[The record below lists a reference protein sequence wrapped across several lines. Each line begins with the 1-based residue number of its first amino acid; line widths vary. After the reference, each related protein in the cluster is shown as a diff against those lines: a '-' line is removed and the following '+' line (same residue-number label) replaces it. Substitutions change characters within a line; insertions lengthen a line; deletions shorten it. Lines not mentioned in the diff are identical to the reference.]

1 VFKIPL
7 FKYND
12 IELNY
17 ISLGEGEPLVL
28 VPGSNTKWQAW
39 NFQISYFKDKMNVI
53 SLDPRGC
60 GKSSRPDYP
69 YSMDMFVEDLNNLLD
84 YLKIMK
90 KIHLCG
96 SSLGG
101 SIGLKYVLKY
111 PEKVKSLILCAT
123 TAQADQT
130 GMNQR
135 FKLYEDF
142 VKMDMEQRIN
152 TILPNLFSRKFRKK
166 LREDKDL
173 SDQIKNDMN
182 FITYYN
188 DAPSYKDYIN
198 QLAALKGYNIR
209 DLLQK
214 IQHPVLV
221 MVGNK
226 DLITPLEDSEL
237 LHDKLPNSRLEIF
250 EGVGHGF
257 TIEVADIVNE
267 LMWKFIQDNLG

>member
-1 VFKIPL
+1 M
-7 FKYND
+7 
-12 IELNY
+12 
-17 ISLGEGEPLVL
+17 GEGEPLVL

-53 SLDPRGC
+53 SLDLRGC

-84 YLKIMK
+84 YLKIEK

-111 PEKVKSLILCAT
+111 PENVKTLILCAS

-166 LREDKDL
+166 LKEDKDL

-188 DAPSYKDYIN
+188 DAPHYEDYIN
-198 QLAALKGYNIR
+198 QLVALKGYDIR
-209 DLLQK
+209 DLLQN
-214 IQHPVLV
+214 IHHPVLV
-221 MVGNK
+221 MVGTK
-226 DLITPLEDSEL
+226 DLITPLEESEL

-257 TIEVADIVNE
+257 NIEVADKVNE
-267 LMWKFIQDNLG
+267 LIWKFIQENSG

>member
-214 IQHPVLV
+214 IQHPVLI
-221 MVGNK
+221 MVGTK

-257 TIEVADIVNE
+257 TIEVADKVNE